1 MRGFGQQR
9 LVQGKAAWLGL
20 RRGASAGLELLDMGR
35 AAMVPPL
42 FCRSTSRFDSLVQ
55 TISMLRM
62 QSCSDQHTRGYTWQA
77 TIVCR
82 LTLLLRIDCAMR
94 GILADFPKRAQRS
107 NALVGLHAHQ
117 LLEASQLFVDRACAW
132 CTCCLLDMTRW
143 LLSGKATRSQS
154 LCERSVGVAAAPMLL
169 GTQVVLP

>member
-1 MRGFGQQR
+1 MSDSQLIVMRGFGQQR

-62 QSCSDQHTRGYTWQA
+62 QSCSDQHTRGYTIMAGNYSLPTHA
-77 TIVCR
+77 T
-82 LTLLLRIDCAMR
+82 LT
-94 GILADFPKRAQRS
+94 
-107 NALVGLHAHQ
+107 N
-117 LLEASQLFVDRACAW
+117 
-132 CTCCLLDMTRW
+132 
-143 LLSGKATRSQS
+143 
-154 LCERSVGVAAAPMLL
+154 
-169 GTQVVLP
+169 